1 MPVESRFAIL
11 LESFSV
17 RMQKLLPSNATHA
30 HANAGAADNADDDGH
45 ADGVDDDRIIQLLC
59 PSLVNLCSSSI
70 YQFLQWFIDAM
81 FVQSGIAKRVFGSTG
96 FAIPKLNAAI
106 LSFFTIVVA
115 VMTMIAQHP

>member
-1 MPVESRFAIL
+1 MIL
-11 LESFSV
+11 SYSCFV
-17 RMQKLLPSNATHA
+17 R
-30 HANAGAADNADDDGH
+30 
-45 ADGVDDDRIIQLLC
+45 V
-59 PSLVNLCSSSI
+59 LVSLCSSSI